1 MPTKS
6 SLTRYWTL
14 SLQQK
19 FLTRFS
25 QLLQNGFSISD
36 ALHIMATLFKK
47 QAIQPMIDACSH
59 GQHFA
64 DTLEQ
69 AHFETRIIYMIRCSE
84 QAGALLQ
91 GLQKAADY
99 SDFHLKNR
107 SELSKKIRYPLTLF
121 ALISLIL
128 VAVFTLFMP
137 KIKGF
142 YQSFNL
148 SNNSSLLQGV
158 ILIMI
163 STFILLSIL
172 TLLIFCILHVQH
184 LSFQTR
190 VKSLLFRIP
199 LIRPLIQ
206 KIFSYY
212 FSSQWLIFLNCGL
225 SLKESLNMMIQFETI
240 PFIRLIIE
248 DLHAQFE
255 AGNSLSNTIQS
266 SSYFTPYFKLTM
278 SHALILGNLTSELN
292 HYSASEFKAL
302 SAILNNS
309 FKVIQF
315 SFLLLIGI
323 IIILVYL
330 SILQP
335 VFDMMNLI

>member
-36 ALHIMATLFKK
+36 ALNIMATLFKK
-47 QAIQPMIDACSH
+47 QAIQPMIDACSR

-64 DTLEQ
+64 DTLEESQ
-69 AHFETRIIYMIRCSE
+69 FETRIIYMIRCSE

-91 GLQKAADY
+91 GLQKAANY

-107 SELSKKIRYPLTLF
+107 SELFKKIRYPLTLF
-121 ALISLIL
+121 ALMSLIL
-128 VAVFTLFMP
+128 IVVFTLFIP
-137 KIKGF
+137 KIKSF

-148 SNNSSLLQGV
+148 SGDSSLLQGV

-163 STFILLSIL
+163 ITFILLAL
-172 TLLIFCILHVQH
+172 LALLIFCILHIQH
-184 LSFQTR
+184 FGFQTR

-225 SLKESLNMMIQFETI
+225 SLKDSLNMMIQFETI

-266 SSYFTPYFKLTM
+266 SPYFTPYFKLTM
-278 SHALILGNLTSELN
+278 SHALILGSLTSELN
-292 HYSASEFKAL
+292 YYSASEFKTL
-302 SAILNNS
+302 SALLNNS

-315 SFLLLIGI
+315 SFLLLIGV